1 MAWTRLQSSRI
12 EPFVNVGEEEVQSII
27 DRLQASKGQQEYRIA
42 EIFLSSTPET
52 AAEKQVNAARI
63 VEQLRNGASFLA
75 YARQFS
81 EASPAAVGGDLGW
94 VQAETLTAQLA
105 GVGRAIAGGQVRAGR
120 KGGGWGKGGG
130 RGVG

>member
-52 AAEKQVNAARI
+52 AAETHVNAARI
-63 VEQLRNGASFLA
+63 DQQLRTGESFIL
-75 YARQFS
+75 YPTQFS
-81 EASPAAVGGDLGW
+81 DASTQASGCDLGCVREAHIHLPLAAVDCPHP
-94 VQAETLTAQLA
+94 
-105 GVGRAIAGGQVRAGR
+105 VRPSHIPFPLPG
-120 KGGGWGKGGG
+120 
-130 RGVG
+130 